1 MGRLACRSQS
11 GRLTVDE
18 GNLKNKGNLLKSAM
32 KTHRTIR
39 YRLHPGS
46 RTKAR
51 KLQGTA
57 EACRFTWNHFV
68 GKLRDDYKWCGRCD
82 PRWYSNG
89 KLFAIW
95 RKHQEKWLQDYS
107 CAIVRLSLKPIE
119 TGYKKFYAGQ
129 GGLPRFKP
137 QYDHVP
143 SFPLG
148 SGMFRLQGEYLHIQR
163 IGQVKLRGH
172 NPYSNAKSVSGT
184 IKREARGWYAYIVY
198 EVEITA
204 LPTTIKPV
212 GIDRNVGQ
220 IARSDG
226 VVHYTPDLEKL
237 EARKRRYQRMMARR
251 QRGSRKQG
259 VKPSN
264 RYLKAK
270 NLAARTQQKIV
281 QARTDWCHQV
291 SREIAN
297 KYNVAYFE
305 DLDTRGM
312 TASAK
317 GAKEHPGKH
326 VKQKA
331 GLNRGILS
339 SGWYKLEHYLG
350 YKASVTKVNPAYTS
364 QACHACGH
372 IDKKNRKT
380 RAYHECV
387 ACGYRDHADCN
398 AALNIL
404 AFGNEATGRGGGG
417 VTRPGK
423 RQMDTS
429 GPLRLSI

>member
-1 MGRLACRSQS
+1 
-11 GRLTVDE
+11 
-18 GNLKNKGNLLKSAM
+18 M

-46 RTKAR
+46 RVKAR

-68 GKLRDDYKWCGRCD
+68 GKLRDDYSYSGRCD
-82 PRWYSNG
+82 PRWYSLN
-89 KLFAIW
+89 KLFTTW
-95 RKHQEKWLQDYS
+95 RKHQEPWLQDYS

-119 TGYKKFYAGQ
+119 TAYKQFWNGK
-129 GGLPRFKP
+129 GGLPRFKAH
-137 QYDHVP
+137 YGHVP
-143 SFPLG
+143 SFPLAAG
-148 SGMFRLQGEYLHIQR
+148 LFKLQGEYLHIQR

-172 NPYSNAKSVSGT
+172 NPYPDAKPVSGT
-184 IKREARGWYAYIVY
+184 IKREARGWYAYLTF
-198 EVEITA
+198 EVEITV
-204 LPTTIKPV
+204 LPSAIKPV

-220 IARSDG
+220 VARSDG

-237 EARKRRYQRMMARR
+237 EAKKRRYQRMMARR

-270 NLAARTQQKIV
+270 NLGARTQQKIV

-291 SREIAN
+291 SREIADQ
-297 KYNVAYFE
+297 YNVVYLEA
-305 DLDTRGM
+305 LDTKGM

-317 GAKEHPGKH
+317 GTKESPGKN
-326 VKQKA
+326 VSQKA
-331 GLNRGILS
+331 GLNRGILD
-339 SGWYKLEHYLG
+339 SGWSRLEQCLG
-350 YKASVTKVNPAYTS
+350 YKASVMKVNPAYTS
-364 QACHACGH
+364 QTCHVCGH
-372 IDKKNRKT
+372 TDVKNRKT

-387 ACGYRDHADCN
+387 ACGYRDHADHN

-404 AFGNEATGRGGGG
+404 AFGNGATGRGGGG

-429 GPLRLSI
+429 GPLRT

>member
-1 MGRLACRSQS
+1 
-11 GRLTVDE
+11 
-18 GNLKNKGNLLKSAM
+18 M

-46 RTKAR
+46 RTKAH

-68 GKLRDDYKWCGRCD
+68 GKLRDDYKWSGRCD
-82 PRWYSNG
+82 PRWYSLN
-89 KLFAIW
+89 KLFALW
-95 RKHQEKWLQDYS
+95 RKHQEPWLQDYS
-107 CAIVRLSLKPIE
+107 CAIVRLSLKPIA
-119 TGYKKFYAGQ
+119 TAYKQFWKGE

-148 SGMFRLQGEYLHIQR
+148 AGMFKLQGKSLHIQR

-172 NPYSNAKSVSGT
+172 NPYTNAKPVSGT
-184 IKREARGWYAYIVY
+184 IKREATGWYAYIVY
-198 EVEITA
+198 EVEITKK
-204 LPTTIKPV
+204 PESIKAV

-220 IARSDG
+220 VARSDG
-226 VVHYTPDLEKL
+226 VVHYSPDLEKL

-251 QRGSRKQG
+251 QRGNRKQG
-259 VKPSN
+259 IKPSN
-264 RYLKAK
+264 RYLKAR
-270 NLAARTQQKIV
+270 NLHARTHQKIT
-281 QARTDWCHQV
+281 QARTDWCHKV
-291 SREIAN
+291 SREIADD
-297 KYNVAYFE
+297 YTLVYLE

-317 GAKEHPGKH
+317 GTKGHPGQH

-331 GLNRGILS
+331 GLNRAILNS
-339 SGWYKLEHYLG
+339 EWYKLEHCLG
-350 YKASVTKVNPAYTS
+350 YKASVMKVNPAYTS
-364 QACHACGH
+364 QTCHACGH
-372 IDKKNRKT
+372 TDEKNRKT
-380 RAYHECV
+380 RAWHECV
-387 ACGYRDHADCN
+387 ACGYRDHADHN

-404 AFGNEATGRGGGG
+404 AFGNGAAGRGGGG

-423 RQMDTS
+423 RQTGS
-429 GPLRLSI
+429 EPPAGFAT

>member
-1 MGRLACRSQS
+1 
-11 GRLTVDE
+11 
-18 GNLKNKGNLLKSAM
+18 M

-46 RTKAR
+46 AAKAK
-51 KLQGTA
+51 KLHGTA
-57 EACRFTWNHFV
+57 EACRFTSNHFV

-82 PRWYSNG
+82 PRWYSLN
-89 KLFAIW
+89 KLFALW

-107 CAIVRLSLKPIE
+107 CAIVRLTLKQIE
-119 TGYKKFYAGQ
+119 TTYKNFYAGK

-148 SGMFRLQGEYLHIQR
+148 TGMFKLHGDYLHIQR

-172 NPYSNAKSVSGT
+172 NPYPDARPVSGT
-184 IKREARGWYAYIVY
+184 VKHEARGWYAYIVY

-204 LPTTIKPV
+204 LPSSIKAV
-212 GIDRNVGQ
+212 GVDRNVGQ
-220 IARSDG
+220 VARSDG
-226 VVHYTPDLEKL
+226 IVHYTPDLERL

-264 RYLKAK
+264 RYLRAK
-270 NLAARTQQKIV
+270 NLHARTQQKIV

-291 SREIAN
+291 SREIADD
-297 KYNVAYFE
+297 YTLIYLE
-305 DLDTRGM
+305 DLDTKSM

-317 GAKEHPGKH
+317 GTKEHPGQH

-331 GLNRGILS
+331 GLNRAILN
-339 SGWYKLEHYLG
+339 SGWYKLEQCLG
-350 YKASVTKVNPAYTS
+350 YKSSVVKVAPQYTS
-364 QACHACGH
+364 QTCHACGH

-380 RAYHECV
+380 RAWHACV
-387 ACGYRDHADCN
+387 ACGYRDHADVN

-404 AFGNEATGRGGGG
+404 AFGNGATGRGGGSISW
-417 VTRPGK
+417 PGK
-423 RQMDTS
+423 RQTGSEPPVDFAT
-429 GPLRLSI
+429 